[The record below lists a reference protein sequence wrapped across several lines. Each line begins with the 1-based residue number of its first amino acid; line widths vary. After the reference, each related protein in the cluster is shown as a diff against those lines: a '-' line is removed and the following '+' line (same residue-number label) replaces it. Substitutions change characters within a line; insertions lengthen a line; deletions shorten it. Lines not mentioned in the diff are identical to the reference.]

1 MTDHEIDIS
10 PVPVAGSLD
19 DLDRRILAV
28 LQEDA
33 SLSNVALAARVHASP
48 PTCLRRVARLRAS
61 GIIEKAVAIVSPAAL
76 GPTLTAII
84 EVTLEHQGED
94 RQAAFA
100 GRARAEPAV
109 LQCYRVAPGPDFIL
123 VAQMTDMDGYQVFA
137 QRLFG
142 AGSNVRNVRTF
153 FSIARIKFDTRIARD
168 PAIPSGAPS

>member
-1 MTDHEIDIS
+1 M
-10 PVPVAGSLD
+10 LD

-28 LQEDA
+28 LQDDA
-33 SLSNVALAARVHASP
+33 ALSNVALAARVHASP
-48 PTCLRRVARLRAS
+48 PTCLRRVSRLRSS
-61 GIIEKAVAIVSPAAL
+61 GLIEREVAILAPDAL

-84 EVTLEHQGED
+84 EATLEHQGED

-100 GRARAEPAV
+100 ARAADEPAV

-123 VAQMTDMDGYQVFA
+123 VVQVSDMDGYHALA

-153 FSIARIKFDTRIARD
+153 FSIRRVKFDTRIAREA
-168 PAIPSGAPS
+168 PTAAERNPSAG